1 MVRQWS
7 WLGCV
12 RPSLAGL
19 QTWVIANSFL
29 IQESSGPAKVPSTF
43 PPLFWWLYCN
53 CLFVFHARCLK
64 HWCSSDHQTWHRNVP
79 PSVLETH
86 LFWSD
91 RAQRSR
97 SQCTKHCRHESLH
110 SCECWL
116 LLVRSTPPSRP
127 NEVGLKCPYV
137 RPSTKSFFNFNNIR
151 YVGRDRWWRYAVWP
165 DPRSKSRAL
174 ESWKFGHLWRL
185 SPASFIM
192 GAGKWPRILKLGN
205 NT

>member
-86 LFWSD
+86 YFGVTELRGQGHNAQNIAGMSLCTLVSAGFFWLGRLLRVDLMKWVSNA
-91 RAQRSR
+91 RTSVRSR
-97 SQCTKHCRHESLH
+97 KVSSI
-110 SCECWL
+110 S
-116 LLVRSTPPSRP
+116 
-127 NEVGLKCPYV
+127 
-137 RPSTKSFFNFNNIR
+137 II
-151 YVGRDRWWRYAVWP
+151 
-165 DPRSKSRAL
+165 
-174 ESWKFGHLWRL
+174 FG
-185 SPASFIM
+185 M
-192 GAGKWPRILKLGN
+192 
-205 NT
+205 